1 MRRTVLAGR
10 AEELMASLS
19 GIVQVGA
26 GPGKTAGMPGLAS
39 GMKILD
45 FTRVLS
51 GPTFD
56 MAWMAGQWNA

>member
-1 MRRTVLAGR
+1 MTVEAFIVQGGR
-10 AEELMASLS
+10 A
-19 GIVQVGA
+19 
-26 GPGKTAGMPGLAS
+26 PGKAPGMPGLAS
-39 GMKILD
+39 VMKILD